1 MKTIIERAMEK
12 YGFNNQVVVA
22 VEELSELQKEL
33 CKSLRGEVSIDRIA
47 EELADVEIMLW
58 QVQKLFGIEDK
69 YVQEVI
75 NFKLSRLKERLEREE
90 QNEKTEPPLR

>member
-1 MKTIIERAMEK
+1 MTRFFVTGDTHGDYDISKVSTRRWP
-12 YGFNNQVVVA
+12 
-22 VEELSELQKEL
+22 LQKEL

-58 QVQKLFGIEDK
+58 QVQRLFGIEDK